1 MEIQYQTDQHL
12 KKWFK
17 KIIALSLIPPS
28 KVADVFEE
36 LLVEM
41 HESFDLHGDYKNLE
55 RFADYVLINYIGDT
69 TQPLFPIHL
78 WNQYENDE
86 RTNNDGEAYS
96 HRVNNYFGTH
106 PNIWKFIRKLK
117 EESSTYLHYMR
128 INNGTMRRR
137 GRNRKDIEKDD
148 KINKC
153 KIRFL
158 LDQITSQEYLEEISN

>member
-17 KIIALSLIPPS
+17 KIIALSLISPS

-86 RTNNDGEAYS
+86 RTNNDGEAYN
-96 HRVNNYFGTH
+96 HRVNNYFVTH
-106 PNIWKFIRKLK
+106 PNIRKFIRKLK
-117 EESSTYLHYMR
+117 EEESSICLKYMR

-137 GRNRKDIEKDD
+137 GWNIKNKEKDG

-158 LDQITSQEYLEEISN
+158 FDKITIQVI